1 LQTSSSHCPYS
12 AHRFQATSHISI
24 LIHYLQDHIIL
35 HHFERSPSAYFLIRN
50 LPSVIFDPHAMSGT
64 LTERSSSSSF
74 KVLSAPT
81 INILRARG
89 EGSQQGGYRAVSN
102 TSYATA
108 DSLDSEATVLIPDE
122 LESLE
127 TLQFLEFNH
136 TTAVIIWERLKN
148 LQIEFPEWA
157 NVLASAK
164 SHVRGIAGHDIT
176 SENDDEWVDVMRKI
190 GLTSNFQAR
199 MMTSQMRSMRL
210 SGSLKDWIWQMF
222 EMRYEFL
229 LTLDN
234 VLQAPSVHTLGRIAS
249 KPSLGGSFTTKSAL
263 ALPARVS
270 SQASQGPNSGSFQAP
285 TPQIATVAEDPPKQI
300 DGHVML
306 LKGLARSRL
315 DGLFQPNGA
324 LNFHALLSR
333 GTGDFDSLGGLY
345 FTKTFDMA
353 WRDAQWAQ
361 TIADKNVVPVEILH
375 VAVPQHLFASS
386 RELYGNEWRR
396 FVWANRIITDQFPTD
411 LRHLTE
417 FPWLIG
423 PVCHSP
429 TAKIKR
435 MNGPAE
441 LEIWKLAGN
450 QTAGQFFTRSNKMM
464 WQMDTACVGKVW
476 RTAVQVEK
484 KG

>member
-1 LQTSSSHCPYS
+1 
-12 AHRFQATSHISI
+12 
-24 LIHYLQDHIIL
+24 
-35 HHFERSPSAYFLIRN
+35 
-50 LPSVIFDPHAMSGT
+50 MSGS
-64 LTERSSSSSF
+64 LAERSSSSSL

-89 EGSQQGGYRAVSN
+89 EGIQQGGYRAVSN

-122 LESLE
+122 LESVE

-136 TTAVIIWERLKN
+136 TTAAIIWEKFKN
-148 LQIEFPEWA
+148 TQDQFPEWA
-157 NVLASAK
+157 HVLASAK

-199 MMTSQMRSMRL
+199 IMTSQMKSMRL

-234 VLQAPSVHTLGRIAS
+234 VLQAPSVNTLGRKSS
-249 KPSLGGSFTTKSAL
+249 KPSLGGSFITKSAP
-263 ALPARVS
+263 AIPARVS
-270 SQASQGPNSGSFQAP
+270 SQASKEPKSGSFQAP
-285 TPQIATVAEDPPKQI
+285 TPQIATVAEDPPKQM

-306 LKGLARSRL
+306 LKGLVRSRL
-315 DGLFQPNGA
+315 DGFFKPNEV
-324 LNFHALLSR
+324 LNFQALLSR
-333 GTGDFDSLGGLY
+333 GAGDFDTLGGLY
-345 FTKTFDMA
+345 FTTIFDVA
-353 WRDAQWAQ
+353 WRYAQWAQ
-361 TIADKNVVPVEILH
+361 IVVDGNVVPVEILH
-375 VAVPQHLFASS
+375 VAVPQHLLASS
-386 RELYGNEWRR
+386 KELYGDEWRR
-396 FVWANRIITDQFPTD
+396 FVWANRKITEQMPTD
-411 LRHLTE
+411 LRRLTE
-417 FPWLIG
+417 FQWLIG

-429 TAKIKR
+429 NAKVER
-435 MNGPAE
+435 MNSPAE
-441 LEIWKLAGN
+441 LEIWKLASN
-450 QTAGQFFTRSNKMM
+450 QTVSQFFTGSNKMM

>member
-1 LQTSSSHCPYS
+1 
-12 AHRFQATSHISI
+12 
-24 LIHYLQDHIIL
+24 
-35 HHFERSPSAYFLIRN
+35 
-50 LPSVIFDPHAMSGT
+50 MSGT
-64 LTERSSSSSF
+64 LTERSSSSSL
-74 KVLSAPT
+74 KVLLAPT

-89 EGSQQGGYRAVSN
+89 EGIQHGGYRAVSN

-127 TLQFLEFNH
+127 TLEFLEFNR
-136 TTAVIIWERLKN
+136 TTAVIIWERFKN
-148 LQIEFPEWA
+148 LQNQFPEWA

-164 SHVRGIAGHDIT
+164 SYVRGIAGHDIT
-176 SENDDEWVDVMRKI
+176 SENDDKWVAVMRKI

-199 MMTSQMRSMRL
+199 IMTSRMRSMRL

-234 VLQAPSVHTLGRIAS
+234 VLQAPPVNTLDRQSS
-249 KPSLGGSFTTKSAL
+249 KPSLDGSFTTKSVPVI
-263 ALPARVS
+263 PARNS
-270 SQASQGPNSGSFQAP
+270 SQAFEGQKSGSCQAP
-285 TPQIATVAEDPPKQI
+285 TPQIATVAEDPPRQM

-306 LKGLARSRL
+306 FKSPARSRM
-315 DGLFQPNGA
+315 DGLFKPNGG

-333 GTGDFDSLGGLY
+333 GAGDFAKLGGLY

-353 WRDAQWAQ
+353 WRYAQWAQ
-361 TIADKNVVPVEILH
+361 TIADGNVVPVEILH
-375 VAVPQHLFASS
+375 VAVPEHLFASS
-386 RELYGNEWRR
+386 SELSGDEWRR
-396 FVWANRIITDQFPTD
+396 FVWANRRITEEIPTD

-417 FPWLIG
+417 FQWLIG

-429 TAKIKR
+429 TPKIER
-435 MNGPAE
+435 MNSPAE
-441 LEIWKLAGN
+441 LEVWNLADN
-450 QTAGQFFTRSNKMM
+450 QTAGQLFTGSNNMM

-476 RTAVQVEK
+476 RTALQVEK
-484 KG
+484 KR